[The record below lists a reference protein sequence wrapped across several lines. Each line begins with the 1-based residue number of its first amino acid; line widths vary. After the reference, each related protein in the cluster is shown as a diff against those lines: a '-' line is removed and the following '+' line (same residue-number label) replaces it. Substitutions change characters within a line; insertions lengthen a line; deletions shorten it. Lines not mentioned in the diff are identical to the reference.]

1 MERANFKVVNIGS
14 DDKNSETMACGRS
27 DTNLQ
32 SRVNVKSGDSCSLQT
47 NLNYVKQ
54 VDSVFPKHNLNKT
67 CERVKHNLSLFL
79 TAYEL

>member
-14 DDKNSETMACGRS
+14 DDKNSETMTCGRS

-54 VDSVFPKHNLNKT
+54 FP
-67 CERVKHNLSLFL
+67 LFSISQ
-79 TAYEL
+79 T